1 MTTVS
6 VVTGAAGAMGS
17 ACAGAL
23 APAADMLLLTD
34 IEPDRLGD
42 TGETIARATGTR
54 VHTLAGDLADAS
66 FVDALAA
73 RSRELG
79 ALHAF
84 VQTHGLS
91 PSMAGW
97 REILQVDLVAV
108 GGLLAAFLPAVV
120 PGSTAVCISSM
131 AGHLGAFD
139 PTMDAVLDAAREPD
153 LSDRFRSA
161 FGAEPDPGSTYR
173 LAKRG
178 VIRLCE
184 RAAVPWGARGGRVV
198 SVSPGLIDTGMGRL
212 ELDEYPIKETMAE
225 LTPIRAGRV
234 DGTTVLP
241 GRVDDIVRAVVFLC
255 SDAASFVSGC
265 DLRVDGGLVAAMS
278 HPDDR

>member
-1 MTTVS
+1 MTRVA

-17 ACAGAL
+17 ACAHGL
-23 APAADMLLLTD
+23 APSVEMLLLTD
-34 IEPDRLGD
+34 LDPDRLRSA
-42 TGETIARATGTR
+42 GERIEGATGTR
-54 VHTLAGDLADAS
+54 VRTLPGDLADGA
-66 FVDALAA
+66 FVDALATCA
-73 RSRELG
+73 GELG
-79 ALHAF
+79 QLHAL

-108 GGLLAAFLPAVV
+108 AALLDAFLPAVV
-120 PGSTAVCISSM
+120 PASAAVCISSM
-131 AGHLGAFD
+131 AGQLGEFEPA
-139 PTMDAVLDAAREPD
+139 MDAVLDEARARDFE
-153 LSDRFRSA
+153 DRFRST

-178 VIRLCE
+178 VIRQCE

-212 ELDEYPIKETMAE
+212 ELDEYAIKAAMAD
-225 LTPIRAGRV
+225 LTPVRAGRV
-234 DGTTVLP
+234 GGDTVLP
-241 GRVDDIVRAVVFLC
+241 GRVDDVVRAVVFLC
-255 SDAASFVSGC
+255 SDAAGFVSGC

-278 HPDDR
+278 HPADR

>member
-1 MTTVS
+1 
-6 VVTGAAGAMGS
+6 MGS
-17 ACAGAL
+17 ACARAL
-23 APAADMLLLTD
+23 APSVETLLLTD
-34 IEPDRLGD
+34 LDSEGLRTAGTTIE
-42 TGETIARATGTR
+42 AATGTR
-54 VHTLAGDLADAS
+54 VHTLAGDLAEGA

-73 RSRELG
+73 CAGELG
-79 ALHAF
+79 TLHAL

-97 REILQVDLVAV
+97 REILRVDLVAV
-108 GGLLAAFLPAVV
+108 AALLDAFLPAVV

-131 AGHLGAFD
+131 AGHLGEFD
-139 PTMDAVLDAAREPD
+139 PAMDAVLDAARARD
-153 LSDRFRSA
+153 LEDRFRSA

-178 VIRLCE
+178 VIRQCE

-212 ELDEYPIKETMAE
+212 ELDEYAIKETMAE
-225 LTPIRAGRV
+225 LTPVRAGRV
-234 DGTTVLP
+234 GGDTVLP

-255 SDAASFVSGC
+255 SDAAGFVSGC

-278 HPDDR
+278 HPGDR